1 MRPVDIGVDAARI
14 LTRPGSGRVR
24 AVFSRALY
32 LDVPGG
38 LMALCST
45 QVPRGPLHLRMTAAR
60 PAVLTGCPVLVGVGA
75 PSSLAID
82 LAADRGMT
90 LAGFARGGEVNVYTG
105 GERVV

>member
-45 QVPRGPLHLRMTAAR
+45 RVPRGPLHLRTTAL
-60 PAVLTGCPVLVGVGA
+60 PAVLTGFPVLVA
-75 PSSLAID
+75 TESLRIGDHAYQLTATSGRPATRAW
-82 LAADRGMT
+82 LARHSPPCAAAT
-90 LAGFARGGEVNVYTG
+90 C
-105 GERVV
+105 